1 MTSLLELE
9 GMEFHSNHGC
19 YEDEKKH
26 GNRFVVDFMAEID
39 VDKAAKSDSLADTVD
54 LAEIYA
60 VTAKEMAVA
69 SNLIENV
76 AARIVKAV
84 EKRYPRLGHFSIR
97 VSKHNPPMRGGAA
110 QWSRITMDGG
120 SEKSL

>member
-26 GNRFVVDFMAEID
+26 GNRFIVDFMAEID
-39 VDKAAKSDSLADTVD
+39 VDKAAKSDNLADTVD
-54 LAEIYA
+54 LAAIYA
-60 VTAKEMAVA
+60 VAAKEMATP

-76 AARIVKAV
+76 AARIVRGV

-97 VSKHNPPMRGGAA
+97 VSKQNPPLAGGAA

-120 SEKSL
+120 CEKSL

>member
-26 GNRFVVDFMAEID
+26 GNLFVVDFMAEID
-39 VDKAAKSDSLADTVD
+39 VDKAAKSDNLADTVD

-60 VTAKEMAVA
+60 IAAREMAA
-69 SNLIENV
+69 PSNLIENV
-76 AARIVKAV
+76 AARIVRSV

-97 VSKHNPPMRGGAA
+97 VSKHNPPMNGGKAE
-110 QWSRITMDGG
+110 WSRITMDGG
-120 SEKSL
+120 SEKSF

>member
-1 MTSLLELE
+1 
-9 GMEFHSNHGC
+9 MEFRSNHGC
-19 YEDEKKH
+19 YAEERKN

-39 VDKAAKSDSLADTVD
+39 VDKAARTDSLAETVD

-60 VTAKEMAVA
+60 VAAKEMEAP

-76 AARIVKAV
+76 AGRIVKAV

-97 VSKHNPPMRGGAA
+97 VSKHNPPMKGGKAE
-110 QWSRITMDGG
+110 WSRITMDGG
-120 SEKSL
+120 SEC

>member
-26 GNRFVVDFMAEID
+26 GNLFVVDFMAEID
-39 VDKAAKSDSLADTVD
+39 VDKAAKTDNLADTVD
-54 LAEIYA
+54 LAQICALAE
-60 VTAKEMAVA
+60 KEMATP

-76 AARIVKAV
+76 AARIVRSV

-97 VSKHNPPMRGGAA
+97 VSKHNPPMKGGKAE
-110 QWSRITMDGG
+110 WSRITMDGG
-120 SEKSL
+120 CESC

>member
-19 YEDEKKH
+19 NEEERKS

-39 VDKAAKSDSLADTVD
+39 VDKAARTDNLADTVD

-60 VTAKEMAVA
+60 VTAKEMKVP

-76 AARIVKAV
+76 AGRIVKAV

-97 VSKHNPPMRGGAA
+97 VSKHNPPMKGGKAE
-110 QWSRITMDGG
+110 WSRITMDGG
-120 SEKSL
+120 SEC